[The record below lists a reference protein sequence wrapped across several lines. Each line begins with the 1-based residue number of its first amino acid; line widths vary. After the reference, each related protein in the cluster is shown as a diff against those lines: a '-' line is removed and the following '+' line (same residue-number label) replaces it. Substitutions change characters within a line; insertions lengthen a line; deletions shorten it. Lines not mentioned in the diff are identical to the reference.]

1 MDALNREKQKQPV
14 NVRTKANFILKIFF
28 WYIFFT
34 HTWFLKNEFFTIRWL
49 NPLMKLGTKKEL
61 QIEDLYQ
68 ALPEDET
75 EKLGLK
81 LQKYFISLSIFI

>member
-1 MDALNREKQKQPV
+1 
-14 NVRTKANFILKIFF
+14 
-28 WYIFFT
+28 
-34 HTWFLKNEFFTIRWL
+34 
-49 NPLMKLGTKKEL
+49 MKLGTKKEL

-81 LQKYFISLSIFI
+81 LQKYFTSLCIFTYNDK

>member
-1 MDALNREKQKQPV
+1 ME
-14 NVRTKANFILKIFF
+14 
-28 WYIFFT
+28 
-34 HTWFLKNEFFTIRWL
+34 FLTRWL

-68 ALPEDET
+68 ALPEDEA

-81 LQKYFISLSIFI
+81 LQKYFYQSLYSICNNKELKQIVPFSENGKKNWRNWLSAQNIQTKVEWALV